1 MLSEFIKQFRYCKI
15 CEIETKL
22 VINCCHGKY
31 QPLVSDNPL
40 YFHSEYDVKYV
51 DNKIEYSCYRNK
63 VIIDPSG
70 LVFNK
75 SSNESK
81 DVVLEFESRCDN
93 CRSELKSNLCKIG
106 RGKSTN
112 FSLRKERYFIDN
124 FMMELDNEKYLIY
137 KIPLTKLFT
146 IDKFDFSSAK
156 ELRTKI
162 DILRTF
168 T

>member
-22 VINCCHGKY
+22 FINCCHGKY
-31 QPLVSDNPL
+31 KPLVSDTPL
-40 YFHSEYDVKYV
+40 YSHLENVKYV
-51 DNKIEYSCYRNK
+51 NNKIEYSCYRDK
-63 VIIDPSG
+63 VIIDPTG
-70 LVFNK
+70 FVLDK
-75 SSNESK
+75 SSNTSK

-93 CRSELKSNLCKIG
+93 CRSELKSNLCRIG
-106 RGKSTN
+106 RGKSTD

-124 FMMELDNEKYLIY
+124 FMVELDNEKYLIY

-146 IDKFDFSSAK
+146 IDKFDFSSGK

-168 T
+168 M